1 MKRINK
7 KEKVFYDKKSD
18 VLWFLIKSGPEEEH
32 REIAPGVSI
41 ELGKNGEL
49 LGIEILN
56 ASRVVKPV
64 FDQKHVQTSV
74 S

>member
-1 MKRINK
+1 MRKINK

-18 VLWFLIKSGPEEEH
+18 ALWFLIKSGEEEEH

-41 ELGKNGEL
+41 ELGKKGEL

-56 ASRVVKPV
+56 ASKVIKPLISL
-64 FDQKHVQTSV
+64 KQTQASL
-74 S
+74 